1 MSGLSRFD
9 DLPGLKRVAPRRD
22 FKSGLAASL
31 AAAAWPPVLLTLPIW
46 VPVNW
51 ASGVDTD
58 WRLIL
63 LLVGLIACPL
73 GVWLLTRSHERTGRP
88 STRLGVVLRFLI
100 FGGLLAA
107 ALQTL
112 IAVVL
117 TTLAVLSSATV
128 LQAIG
133 AAETTL
139 LIFGVGGLPL
149 ATLVGLSY
157 SLWAGLCVAF
167 IGYRDAPPVKNRMGV
182 MSPAPAARTTDY

>member
-1 MSGLSRFD
+1 MAGLRRFD
-9 DLPGLKRVAPRRD
+9 DLPGLKRVAPR
-22 FKSGLAASL
+22 SGVQTKLLASL
-31 AAAAWPPVLLTLPIW
+31 AAAAWPPILLTLPIW
-46 VPVNW
+46 PPTNW

-58 WRLIL
+58 WRLVL
-63 LLVGLIACPL
+63 LLVGLVAAPVGI
-73 GVWLLTRSHERTGRP
+73 WLLNRSFERTGRP

-112 IAVVL
+112 IAIVL
-117 TTLAVLSSATV
+117 TTIAIVASSNV
-128 LQAIG
+128 PQAIG

-139 LIFGVGGLPL
+139 LIFGVAGLPL

-167 IGYRDAPPVKNRMGV
+167 IGYRSAPAVRNRMGLMPEPETAKV
-182 MSPAPAARTTDY
+182 TDY

>member
-1 MSGLSRFD
+1 MSGLRRFD
-9 DLPGLKRVAPRRD
+9 DLPGMKRVSPRRSA
-22 FKSGLAASL
+22 KANIIASL
-31 AAAAWPPVLLTLPIW
+31 AAAAWPPILLTLPIW
-46 VPVNW
+46 PPTNW

-58 WRLIL
+58 WRLVL
-63 LLVGLIACPL
+63 LLVGLVASPVGI
-73 GVWLLTRSHERTGRP
+73 GLLNRIHSRTGKP

-112 IAVVL
+112 IALVL
-117 TTLAVLSSATV
+117 TTMAIISSANIG
-128 LQAIG
+128 QAIG

-139 LIFGVGGLPL
+139 LIFGVAGLPL

-167 IGYRDAPPVKNRMGV
+167 ITYR
-182 MSPAPAARTTDY
+182 PAPVVRDRGGILKSTAELHPASG